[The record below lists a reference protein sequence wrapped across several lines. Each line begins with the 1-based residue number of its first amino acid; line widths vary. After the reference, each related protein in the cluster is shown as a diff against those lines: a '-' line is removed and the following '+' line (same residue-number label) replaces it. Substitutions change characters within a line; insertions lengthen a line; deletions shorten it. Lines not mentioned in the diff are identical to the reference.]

1 MNITINNYPMASQIT
16 GVQLYQPKIAG
27 YNTKPASLACDTF
40 EYNSTSPVFAGKKI
54 NKKESK
60 KIEETLK
67 NIDGLHDPYSD
78 VIMISQKKFKH
89 FQNKAYKRSN
99 SESMN
104 NLMNG
109 YTEHMFPS
117 EQAVFELLK
126 DATRKAK
133 KEGRA
138 NNLTYTDILQEN
150 LPDAKTRLINDQFNV
165 TVSIREYSRT
175 HLSKNDQKCVEKYLD
190 IIDDEICDDE
200 FRIKPSIKLLANLYD
215 EIDNKSAV
223 DNIIK
228 LSHNFPNTATH
239 PDAFIVK
246 YADKSHEEIAELLIS
261 PAQISIEH
269 IKPSSE
275 HGESKGSNYLAA
287 SRRMNNYRSSTPLD
301 EMIERYPDIPRQTQ
315 RYMDDL
321 IAKINRGGLA
331 DIGMTLADVK
341 ESLYKESKG
350 RIDVDLSKMNPE
362 ITQKAESFKSKV
374 GKLIEH
380 FKSKED

>member
-1 MNITINNYPMASQIT
+1 M
-16 GVQLYQPKIAG
+16 
-27 YNTKPASLACDTF
+27 
-40 EYNSTSPVFAGKKI
+40 
-54 NKKESK
+54 
-60 KIEETLK
+60 
-67 NIDGLHDPYSD
+67 
-78 VIMISQKKFKH
+78 
-89 FQNKAYKRSN
+89 
-99 SESMN
+99 
-104 NLMNG
+104 
-109 YTEHMFPS
+109 
-117 EQAVFELLK
+117 
-126 DATRKAK
+126 
-133 KEGRA
+133 
-138 NNLTYTDILQEN
+138 
-150 LPDAKTRLINDQFNV
+150 
-165 TVSIREYSRT
+165 
-175 HLSKNDQKCVEKYLD
+175 
-190 IIDDEICDDE
+190 
-200 FRIKPSIKLLANLYD
+200 YD

-380 FKSKED
+380 FKSKDD